1 VVDNLPIGYRLT
13 IKGVAPRSEKVIEKT
28 TEKVELK
35 DSKEKQNR
43 IKAVTVIDSISY
55 EVKPKETL
63 YFVKM
68 FDMTQDELIALNPD
82 LINGVEIGC

>member
-43 IKAVTVIDSISY
+43 IKAVTVIDSI
-55 EVKPKETL
+55 
-63 YFVKM
+63 
-68 FDMTQDELIALNPD
+68 
-82 LINGVEIGC
+82 

>member
-13 IKGVAPRSEKVIEKT
+13 IKGVAPIWKSNRENNWKSRI
-28 TEKVELK
+28 K

-63 YFVKM
+63 YSLSKCLTWLKM
-68 FDMTQDELIALNPD
+68 NLLRLILTLSTELK
-82 LINGVEIGC
+82 